1 MAKCSLLNDSWSHL
15 LARPV
20 SCLGLASALVAL
32 AQPRPSR
39 LITQLP
45 RGALGLLPSLLCVST
60 PLKPSLPIWCQNE
73 ATGCVLRVVVCSGS
87 PVGRK
92 QPAVPSD
99 VGASVL
105 PGGCRPESFVCP
117 DQSLVFRVGEAHPG
131 NGVHPGPFRQGRGFI
146 SDVLMAAGAQ
156 GQWRTTPFQPCVPH
170 PTSL

>member
-15 LARPV
+15 LSRPV

-32 AQPRPSR
+32 AQPWPSR
-39 LITQLP
+39 LITQFP
-45 RGALGLLPSLLCVST
+45 RGGLGLLPSLLYVST

-92 QPAVPSD
+92 QPTVPSD

-117 DQSLVFRVGEAHPG
+117 DQSLVLGVGGSSRKWSPPRAFQTGQGIHLRRADGCRGSRTVEDHP
-131 NGVHPGPFRQGRGFI
+131 
-146 SDVLMAAGAQ
+146 L
-156 GQWRTTPFQPCVPH
+156 QPCVPH